1 MQNVISREKVMTELR
16 AAVADTLRLDE
27 TAVEPG
33 RSLVLDL
40 AAESLDFLDI
50 NYRMEQAFG
59 IKMARH
65 FVLEH
70 AEEIFGEG
78 TMVDDLGRLTQ
89 RGVSLLRRRYGEVAI
104 SDEMVGVDMG
114 EVPALITVDA
124 IADTVMDLLAT
135 LPQECKCGAT
145 GWSTADGTHIVCSA
159 CGEPAEFVDG
169 DRQIQTWLRAVE
181 TEDPSS

>member
-1 MQNVISREKVMTELR
+1 MQNVIDREKVMTELR
-16 AAVADTLRLDE
+16 SAVADTLRLDE
-27 TAVEPG
+27 AAVEPTH
-33 RSLVLDL
+33 SLVRDL

-89 RGVSLLRRRYGEVAI
+89 GGVALLRRRYPEGEI
-104 SDEMVGVDMG
+104 GDEMVGFDMG

-124 IADTVMDLLAT
+124 IADTVMDLLST
-135 LPQECKCGAT
+135 LPEECPCGAT
-145 GWSTADGTHIVCSA
+145 AWSTADGTHIVCKV
-159 CGEPAEFVDG
+159 CDRPADLVDG
-169 DRQIQTWLRAVE
+169 DRRIRTWLRTVE
-181 TEDPSS
+181 TEVSSS

>member
-1 MQNVISREKVMTELR
+1 MQDVISRERVISELR

-27 TAVEPG
+27 TAVEPEH
-33 RSLVLDL
+33 SLVNDH

-50 NYRMEQAFG
+50 NYRMEQTFG

-65 FVLEH
+65 FDLEH

-89 RGVSLLRRRYGEVAI
+89 EGVSLLRRRYGDNAI
-104 SDEMVGVDMG
+104 GDDMIGLDMG

-124 IADTVMDLLAT
+124 MADTVMDLLAT
-135 LPQECKCGAT
+135 LPEKCRCGAA
-145 GWSTADGTHIVCSA
+145 GWSTDDGTHIVCTA
-159 CGEPAEFVDG
+159 CGDPAELVDG
-169 DRQIQTWLRAVE
+169 DRQIRTWLRAMD

>member
-1 MQNVISREKVMTELR
+1 MQNVISRERVLGELR

-33 RSLVLDL
+33 HSLVNDL

-65 FVLEH
+65 FFLEH

-78 TMVDDLGRLTQ
+78 SMVDDLGRLTQ
-89 RGVSLLRRRYGEVAI
+89 RGVSLLRRRYGEGAI
-104 SDEMVGVDMG
+104 SDEMIGLDMS

-124 IADTVMDLLAT
+124 MADTVVDLLAT
-135 LPQECKCGAT
+135 LPEKCRCGAA
-145 GWSTADGTHIVCSA
+145 GWSTSDGTHIVCNG
-159 CGEPAEFVDG
+159 CGEPAELVDG
-169 DRQIQTWLRAVE
+169 DRQIRTWLRTIK

>member
-1 MQNVISREKVMTELR
+1 MQKVISRERVMTELR

-50 NYRMEQAFG
+50 NYRMEQTFG

-89 RGVSLLRRRYGEVAI
+89 RGVSLLRRRYGRAAI
-104 SDEMVGVDMG
+104 SDEMVGVDIG

-135 LPQECKCGAT
+135 LPQECNCGAT

-159 CGEPAEFVDG
+159 CEVPAELVDG
-169 DRQIQTWLRAVE
+169 DRQIRTWLRAVE

>member
-1 MQNVISREKVMTELR
+1 MQNLISREKVMSELR
-16 AAVADTLRLDE
+16 MAVADTLRLDE
-27 TAVEPG
+27 TAVESG
-33 RSLVLDL
+33 HSLVYDL

-70 AEEIFGEG
+70 AEEVFGEG
-78 TMVDDLGRLTQ
+78 SMVDELGRLTH
-89 RGVSLLRRRYGEVAI
+89 RGVSLLQRRYPEAAI

-114 EVPALITVDA
+114 EVPGLITVDA
-124 IADTVMDLLAT
+124 IADTVMGLLAT
-135 LPQECKCGAT
+135 LPRECRCGAT

-159 CGEPAEFVDG
+159 CREPAEFVDG
-169 DRQIQTWLRAVE
+169 DRQIRTWLRAAE
-181 TEDPSS
+181 TEDPLS